1 MLQRRAVLAAISS
14 VLATAVVPI
23 NALASDRRTRRDR
36 LAGLLGQ
43 TFGLADLNGKVTQAQ
58 LVAFDDGPHCHGL
71 EQFSVVFESG
81 DLTDGLY
88 EAFHPGSGKLLVS
101 LMPSGQLESDQ
112 NQKRAYFS
120 YFV

>member
-43 TFGLADLNGKVTQAQ
+43 TFRLADENGKVIQAQ
-58 LVAFDDGPHCHGL
+58 LVALDDGPRCSGL
-71 EQFSVVFESG
+71 EQFSIVIEG
-81 DLTDGLY
+81 DGLVDGIH
-88 EAFHPGSGKLLVS
+88 EVHHRDIGRLHISLVHS
-101 LMPSGQLESDQ
+101 ETIAMGRTR
-112 NQKRAYFS
+112 KRAF
-120 YFV
+120 FCTFT